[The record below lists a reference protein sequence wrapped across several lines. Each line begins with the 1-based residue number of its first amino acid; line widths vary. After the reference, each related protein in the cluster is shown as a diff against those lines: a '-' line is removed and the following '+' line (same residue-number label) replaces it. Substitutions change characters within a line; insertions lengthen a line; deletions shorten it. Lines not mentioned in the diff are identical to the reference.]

1 MSWPLSKLYNPN
13 PDKHKSTIPTCVF
26 MHEENGKKEKN
37 GSSWCMCLES
47 ENDTLTFL
55 TDFLQFSYIQL

>member
-1 MSWPLSKLYNPN
+1 
-13 PDKHKSTIPTCVF
+13 

-37 GSSWCMCLES
+37 GSSWCMCVES

>member
-1 MSWPLSKLYNPN
+1 
-13 PDKHKSTIPTCVF
+13 

-37 GSSWCMCLES
+37 GSSWCMCVES

-55 TDFLQFSYIQL
+55 TDFLQFKLYPTVTVLRRQVHKGTTSGKQLF